1 MAYLMIFNKSDST
14 ALKIG
19 YLMNNELEKNM
30 EVSK

>member
-1 MAYLMIFNKSDST
+1 MIFNKSDST

-30 EVSK
+30 EVSKWV